1 VSHAQLWL
9 SAVFI
14 EQHRSTPILRQKP
27 SQMLSSLDKIL
38 WIFIEDNQNLVGNY
52 AFIEA
57 VYKSFKKRQSA
68 NTIK

>member
-14 EQHRSTPILRQKP
+14 EQHWSTPILRQKP

-38 WIFIEDNQNLVGNY
+38 WILIEDDQNLVSNY